1 VGNSAGSR
9 MLSRQVLGEN
19 RVSSAWW
26 GEGLISSLLLLVRGV
41 MIVSLF
47 SVVVRKV
54 FSHAVILMVS
64 FRAEIPK
71 VDVPFFLLAEE
82 IAVVLVVNLMVPAV
96 SRPPSSSSHSRRRAR
111 WVYYMWCFLSLRF

>member
-1 VGNSAGSR
+1 
-9 MLSRQVLGEN
+9 MLTRRVLGEN

-26 GEGLISSLLLLVRGV
+26 GEGLISFLLLLVRGV
-41 MIVSLF
+41 MVVSLF
-47 SVVVRKV
+47 SVVVLKV
-54 FSHAVILMVS
+54 FSYAATLMVS

-82 IAVVLVVNLMVPAV
+82 IALVLVVNLKAPAV
-96 SRPPSSSSHSRRRAR
+96 SRLPSSSSHSRRRAR

>member
-1 VGNSAGSR
+1 
-9 MLSRQVLGEN
+9 MLTRRVLGEN

-47 SVVVRKV
+47 SLVVLKV
-54 FSHAVILMVS
+54 FSHAVTLTVS